1 MIDRNGVNSRMT
13 AQSVLT
19 TFDDQQLDRYSRQLL
34 LPEIGIAGQ
43 QQLAGAKVLFIGAG
57 GLGSPA
63 SLYLAASGVGVIGLV
78 DSDRVDRSN
87 LHRQI
92 VHDDASIGM
101 PKTRSAKQRLM
112 QMNPE
117 LQVQEHEVML
127 TSANAF
133 EIMGEYDLVINGSDN
148 FPTRYL
154 VNDACVLL
162 GKPLVDASILKW
174 EGSVSVFMPGQ
185 GCYRCLYPQ
194 PPKPGTVPSCSEAGI
209 VGAVAG
215 IMGSY
220 QALEAI
226 KVLLG
231 IDSVLSN
238 KTIMMNLLAGSIHTI
253 KRSKRASC
261 PICGTEPTIHELIDY
276 EQFCGLPKR
285 EDTELQAEDSAT
297 LQDMSHS
304 VQVDVAQHWLDDTN
318 TRWIDVRE
326 EEEEYARG
334 HIPGSRH
341 VPYSEINDYLDA
353 WLQEGKRL
361 VFICQIGKR
370 SKFAVRKCLIEGYT
384 DIYNLDDGLLAWE
397 NAGLPLSVT
406 QQ

>member
-1 MIDRNGVNSRMT
+1 MT
-13 AQSVLT
+13 AQIAEAA
-19 TFDDQQLDRYSRQLL
+19 FNEKQLERYSRQLL

-43 QQLAGAKVLFIGAG
+43 KRLACAKVLFIGAG

-63 SLYLAASGVGVIGLV
+63 SLYLAAAGVGTIGLV
-78 DSDRVDRSN
+78 DCDRVDRSN

-92 VHDDASIGM
+92 LHDDASIGM
-101 PKTRSAKQRLM
+101 AKTRSARQRLI

-117 LQVQEHEVML
+117 VQVIEHEAMI

-133 EIMGEYDLVINGSDN
+133 ELIALYDLVINGSDN

-194 PPKPGTVPSCSEAGI
+194 PPKPGTVPSCAEAGI

-220 QALEAI
+220 QALEAV

-231 IDSVLSN
+231 LDSVLAN
-238 KTIMMNLLAGSIHTI
+238 KTIMMDLLAGTIHTI
-253 KRSKRASC
+253 KRSRRASC
-261 PICGTEPTIHELIDY
+261 PVCGDQPEIDQLIDY

-285 EDTELQAEDSAT
+285 EEVSTPAGKAVEEEEPASQTAYSVSVLTAREWLNDPDT
-297 LQDMSHS
+297 
-304 VQVDVAQHWLDDTN
+304 W
-318 TRWIDVRE
+318 WIDVRE
-326 EEEEYARG
+326 EEEEYRSS

-341 VPYSEINDYLDA
+341 IPFSE
-353 WLQEGKRL
+353 LQAHMDTLLQGEKRL

-370 SKFAVRKCLIEGYT
+370 SKFAVRKCLMEGCSN
-384 DIYNLDDGLLAWE
+384 IYNLDDGLLAWE
-397 NAGLPLSVT
+397 NAGLPLTVIHH
-406 QQ
+406 